1 MSAVSFPT
9 AGCWRLKAR
18 VGDVSLTYVV
28 QVVVDEPPQ
37 PA

>member
-9 AGCWRLKAR
+9 PGCWRLTAR

-28 QVVVDEPPQ
+28 QIDVADG
-37 PA
+37 